1 MHPRP
6 RVSTCSVIEKPC
18 RYRYRHIGAFCQL
31 PIKAASS
38 ASSCCWMRAAIRHLR
53 FTPFDQSIDQAAT
66 STRATTTAFLRF
78 QLLHNSGNLPH
89 RALGCLLLAVLP
101 SQVINLINNSS
112 FQLGVPLGPAQ
123 ILNFKNRILV
133 VHKNWP
139 IFDDVV

>member
-1 MHPRP
+1 
-6 RVSTCSVIEKPC
+6 
-18 RYRYRHIGAFCQL
+18 
-31 PIKAASS
+31 
-38 ASSCCWMRAAIRHLR
+38 MRAAIRHLR

-89 RALGCLLLAVLP
+89 RALGCLLLAVLQLP
-101 SQVINLINNSS
+101 SQVINNSS
-112 FQLGVPLGPAQ
+112 FQLGPAQ
-123 ILNFKNRILV
+123 ILNFRNRILV